1 MDRNIFLGEFDSKKS
16 ISTNSALNVELD
28 GKRRL
33 LPSNDASCIISSYDQ
48 YTEERGNCNKIRLT
62 CQVNPICSN
71 VLFNRVSEIVKDEGS
86 SGVTF
91 VNYGIYKDD
100 RDKVEYD
107 YAFKDVLYKTPF
119 MYFWSGNSATYQDE
133 DLNISMMAFDTPI
146 VDASVNSTDDT
157 NVCFK
162 MPTVGGKKQCLHP
175 TNSIRDMQLSR
186 IDSEKNHFV
195 YHCGLDILNNHL
207 IRSKTFRP
215 ICPFRKNDT
224 TDKYNSICATED
236 GEVKEG
242 IRNGAFNTIADMM
255 RDVDGRKI
263 VEKIYFPVAANIDG
277 NTKMF
282 ARHVYEYDDI
292 CTFEESIET
301 RLVDKYNGWLGF
313 INKGKI
319 KSYSDFSASTVMD
332 IERPIMYMNSG
343 DFVDMYPSRDLYTF
357 VPKWNKFKRRI
368 EKNWNYCITYPSS
381 STTKGFDDII
391 ERHDKI
397 NALKAV
403 YFDENTRADN
413 GTSQIVI
420 YGITKHGLKVGE
432 YVNVYKTYEVSG
444 VTTTE
449 KIMDNAKVTN
459 IADDYIFTV
468 FGGDVKISDSWVELS
483 DDDMAKGYLLAEDD
497 EDEENPTYRLDTNSR
512 KYFINTKDTTKRY
525 YIVNAVG
532 DSNGYV
538 SLDDTALNLSYKK
551 VVGDVECE
559 YYVRIFSKLPNFKFA
574 SGTTT
579 EYDLYHTNST
589 MIQTYNKK
597 KYEFENHVSRL
608 AFAKNIYSDDV
619 GEIVFTDDI
628 DISNLKDNLGRPLS
642 SIYLTIIKNNKGYKE
657 WYGFLKNDVEWSPEW
672 IREYSDD
679 IEFSHCFGKVTCGF
693 YLSDESLYTHATS
706 IKKMSHSNDLG
717 RGYNCAKINEDREE
731 ELGKLYENGVNESFD
746 DCEIW
751 YDTDSNFYGDLCYY
765 DAFNAVENVV
775 QPIMHRFNTAQREST
790 RAKSS
795 DYFSS
800 FIYDDIQYDDYD
812 SGSKYRINSKL
823 VENCNNKKEGYYYI
837 PHYEIPIK
845 TFDMANTVLP
855 DFLTIRSLVNMP
867 DGVKVTVLENHYL
880 SVGDKAMICDEV
892 NNKYYY
898 CLTTNSINDKVFIC
912 DIYDEDGNKSDN
924 IPDLFSSSDNIDDYK
939 LFKTD
944 NLDIPSY
951 ANLIKDGSCRFIWRN
966 IVNNGMNPNDKTIE
980 EYPFTNGA
988 FYVNKRVDLYL
999 RRQDPLGIYQLYSDD
1014 DLGGKELEIEKEDNY
1029 VKDDE
1034 ITC

>member
-48 YTEERGNCNKIRLT
+48 YTEERDNCNKIRLT

-91 VNYGIYKDD
+91 VNYGIYKNTGDTSD
-100 RDKVEYD
+100 YD
-107 YAFKDVLYKTPF
+107 YVLKDVLYKTPK
-119 MYFWSGNSATYQDE
+119 MSFWSGNSATYQEDDE
-133 DLNISMMAFDTPI
+133 RVSMLAYDTPI
-146 VDASVNSTDDT
+146 VEASSAASDNFNSQA
-157 NVCFK
+157 CFK
-162 MPTVGGKKQCLHP
+162 TPSIGGRKQSLHP
-175 TNSIRDMQLSR
+175 TNAIRDMQLSR
-186 IDSEKNHFV
+186 IDDEKNHFV

-215 ICPFRKNDT
+215 ICPFANTFGAFNSKCDPENADT
-224 TDKYNSICATED
+224 TQ
-236 GEVKEG
+236 
-242 IRNGAFNTIADMM
+242 GARYGGFNTIADVM
-255 RDVDGRKI
+255 RDVDGMKV
-263 VEKIYFPVAANIDG
+263 VEKIYFPINAGVDG

-282 ARHVYEYDDI
+282 TRHVYEYDDI
-292 CTFEESIET
+292 CTFEEAVET

-313 INKGKI
+313 VNKGKI
-319 KSYSDFSASTVMD
+319 KSYSNFSASTEMD
-332 IERPIMYMNSG
+332 IERPVMYMNSG
-343 DFVDMYPSRDLYTF
+343 DFVDMYPSRDLYSF
-357 VPKWNKFKRRI
+357 VPKWNKFKKRI
-368 EKNWNYCITYPSS
+368 EKNWNYCVTYPSS

-449 KIMDNAKVTN
+449 KIMDNAKVASV
-459 IADDYIFTV
+459 ADDYIFTV

-483 DDDMAKGYLLAEDD
+483 DDDMANGYLLASGDTADD
-497 EDEENPTYRLDTNSR
+497 PTYILDSDSR
-512 KYFINTKDTTKRY
+512 KYFTNTRDTTKRY
-525 YIVNAVG
+525 YIVNAREG
-532 DSNGYV
+532 YNGYV
-538 SLDDTALNLSYKK
+538 SLDDTTLNLSYKK

-579 EYDLYHTNST
+579 EYDLYRTGST

-597 KYEFENHVSRL
+597 KYEFENHLSRL

-657 WYGFLKNDVEWSPEW
+657 WYGFLKNDVEWSTNW
-672 IREYSDD
+672 VREHSDD
-679 IEFSHCFGKVTCGF
+679 IEFSHCFGKITCGF
-693 YLSDESLYTHATS
+693 YLSDESVYTHATS
-706 IKKMSHSNDLG
+706 IKKMNHSNDLG
-717 RGYNCAKINEDREE
+717 RGYNCANINSDRTD
-731 ELGKLYENGVNESFD
+731 ELNAIYDSGITESFD

-765 DAFNAVENVV
+765 DAFNAVERVV
-775 QPIMHRFNTAQREST
+775 QPIMHRFNTAQRECVKSKST
-790 RAKSS
+790 
-795 DYFSS
+795 DYFCS
-800 FIYDDIQYDDYD
+800 FIYDDIKYDDYD
-812 SGSKYRINSKL
+812 TGNRYMIDSKL
-823 VENCNNKKEGYYYI
+823 AEGCNNKKEGYYYI

-898 CLTTNSINDKVFIC
+898 CLTTSSINDKVFIC

-924 IPDLFSSSDNIDDYK
+924 IPDLFSSSDIIDDYK

-966 IVNNGMNPNDKTIE
+966 IVNNGMNPNDKTVE

-988 FYVNKRVDLYL
+988 FYVNKRIDLYV
-999 RRQDPLGIYQLYSDD
+999 RRQDPLGKYLLYSDD

-1029 VKDDE
+1029 VKEDE
-1034 ITC
+1034 IIC

>member
-16 ISTNSALNVELD
+16 ISTNSALNVRLN
-28 GKRRL
+28 GKRKL
-33 LPSNDASCIISSYDQ
+33 LPFNDASYIISSYDQ
-48 YTEERGNCNKIRLT
+48 YTKERDDCSKIRLT

-71 VLFNRVSEIVKDEGS
+71 VLFNSVSEIVKDEGS
-86 SGVTF
+86 SNITF
-91 VNYGIYKDD
+91 VNYGVGENSVFGNVIYKSQ
-100 RDKVEYD
+100 E
-107 YAFKDVLYKTPF
+107 
-119 MYFWSGNSATYQDE
+119 MNFWSGNSATYQDE
-133 DLNISMMAFDTPI
+133 DVNISMMAFDTPI
-146 VDASVNSTDDT
+146 IEASEGSTDDT
-157 NVCFK
+157 VVCFK
-162 MPTVGGKKQCLHP
+162 LPSIDGKKQSLHP

-215 ICPFRKNDT
+215 ICPFKGVNLDG
-224 TDKYNSICATED
+224 YNSLCNTED
-236 GEVKEG
+236 EEAKGTK
-242 IRNGAFNTIADMM
+242 NGAFNTIADMM
-255 RDVDGRKI
+255 RDVDGNKI
-263 VEKIYFPVAANIDG
+263 VEKIYFPIAANVDG

-292 CTFEESIET
+292 CTFEESVET
-301 RLVDKYNGWLGF
+301 ILVDKYNGWLGF

-319 KSYSDFSASTVMD
+319 KSYSNFFESETMD

-381 STTKGFDDII
+381 STTVGFDDII
-391 ERHDKI
+391 ERHNKI
-397 NALKAV
+397 NALKAA
-403 YFDENTRADN
+403 YFDENTRSDN

-420 YGITKHGLKVGE
+420 YGITKHGLKVGDF
-432 YVNVYKTYEVSG
+432 VNVYKTYEISG

-449 KIMDNAKVTN
+449 KIMDNAKVTS

-468 FGGDVKISDSWVELS
+468 FGGDVKISDSWVELTP
-483 DDDMAKGYLLAEDD
+483 DDMASGKLVIDD
-497 EDEENPTYRLDTNSR
+497 IEYRLDTNSR
-512 KYFINTKDTTKRY
+512 KYFVNTNDTTKRY
-525 YIVNAVG
+525 YIVNSIG

-538 SLDDTALNLSYKK
+538 SLDDTTLNLSYKK

-579 EYDLYHTNST
+579 EYDLYRPGST

-642 SIYLTIIKNNKGYKE
+642 SIYLSIIKNNKGYKE
-657 WYGFLKNDVEWSPEW
+657 WYGFLKNDVEWYPNW
-672 IREYSDD
+672 IREHSDD
-679 IEFSHCFGKVTCGF
+679 IEFSHCFGKITCGF
-693 YLSDESLYTHATS
+693 YLSDESIYTHATS
-706 IKKMSHSNDLG
+706 IKKMSHANDLG
-717 RGYNCAKINEDREE
+717 RGYNCARINEDRND
-731 ELGKLYENGVNESFD
+731 ELGKLYESSVCESFD

-765 DAFNAVENVV
+765 DAFNAIESVV

-790 RAKSS
+790 KAKSS
-795 DYFSS
+795 DYFCS

-812 SGSKYRINSKL
+812 SNSKYRINSKI
-823 VENCNNKKEGYYYI
+823 VVDCNNKKEGYYYI

-867 DGVKVTVLENHYL
+867 DGCKITVLENHYL
-880 SVGDKAMICDEV
+880 SVGDKAVICDEV

-898 CLTTNSINDKVFIC
+898 CLITSSINDNVFIC
-912 DIYDEDGNKSDN
+912 DIYDENGEKSDN

-966 IVNNGMNPNDKTIE
+966 IVNNGMNPNDKSIE

-999 RRQDPLGIYQLYSDD
+999 RRQDPLGRYGLYSDD
-1014 DLGGKELEIEKEDNY
+1014 DLEGKELEIEKEDNY

>member
-1 MDRNIFLGEFDSKKS
+1 MSNNIFLGEFDSKKS
-16 ISTNSALNVELD
+16 ISTNSGLNVKLD
-28 GKRRL
+28 GKRKL
-33 LPSNDASCIISSYDQ
+33 LPSNDTSYIISSYDQ
-48 YTEERGNCNKIRLT
+48 YTEERNNCNKIRLT

-71 VLFNRVSEIVKDEGS
+71 VLFNRVTEVVKDEGS
-86 SGVTF
+86 DEVTF
-91 VNYGIYKDD
+91 VNYGIGEDSVFENVIYKS
-100 RDKVEYD
+100 
-107 YAFKDVLYKTPF
+107 KT
-119 MYFWSGNSATYQDE
+119 MNFWSGNSATYQGNDE
-133 DLNISMMAFDTPI
+133 YVTMLSYETPI
-146 VDASVNSTDDT
+146 KVASEETSNRYSS
-157 NVCFK
+157 VCFAT
-162 MPTVGGKKQCLHP
+162 PSTSDYRTSLHL

-186 IDSEKNHFV
+186 VDDDGNHFV

-215 ICPFRKNDT
+215 ICPIFEANEESSESG
-224 TDKYNSICATED
+224 DKTKEYNSLCETEVGVQD
-236 GEVKEG
+236 NYGG
-242 IRNGAFNTIADMM
+242 FNTIADVM
-255 RDVDGRKI
+255 RNVDGKKVI
-263 VEKIYFPVAANIDG
+263 EKIYFPVAANVDG
-277 NTKMF
+277 NTKILT
-282 ARHVYEYDDI
+282 RHVYEYDDI
-292 CTFEESIET
+292 CTFEEAVET

-319 KSYSDFSASTVMD
+319 KSYKNFATSKSMN
-332 IERPIMYMNSG
+332 IERPIMYMNGG

-357 VPKWNKFKRRI
+357 VPKWNKFKKRV

-381 STTKGFDDII
+381 STTSGFDDII
-391 ERHDKI
+391 ERNDRV
-397 NALKAV
+397 NSLKAI

-420 YGITKHGLKVGE
+420 YSIAKHGLAVGDF
-432 YVNVYKTYEVSG
+432 VNIYKTYEVSG
-444 VTTTE
+444 DTRIDTVTE
-449 KIMDNAKVTN
+449 KIIDNAEVAS

-468 FGGDVKISDSWVELS
+468 FGGGTKISDSWVELNER
-483 DDDMAKGYLLAEDD
+483 DMADGYL
-497 EDEENPTYRLDTNSR
+497 TYSGVTYNLDLDSK
-512 KYFINTKDTTKRY
+512 KYFINTDDTTKRY
-525 YIVNAVG
+525 YIVNAREG
-532 DSNGYV
+532 YNGYV
-538 SLDDTALNLSYKK
+538 SLDDTALNISYKK

-579 EYDLYHTNST
+579 EYDLYRPGST

-619 GEIVFTDDI
+619 GEVVFTDDI

-657 WYGFLKNDVEWSPEW
+657 WYGFVKNDVDWTPNW
-672 IREYSDD
+672 VREHSDD
-679 IEFSHCFGKVTCGF
+679 IEFSHCFGKITCGF
-693 YLSDESLYTHATS
+693 YLSDESMYAHANS

-717 RGYNCAKINEDREE
+717 RGYNCIRINQDRDSELFELYSEDSGMR
-731 ELGKLYENGVNESFD
+731 ESFD
-746 DCEIW
+746 DCEVW
-751 YDTDSNFYGDLCYY
+751 YESDSNFYGDLCYY
-765 DAFNAVENVV
+765 DAFNAVERVV
-775 QPIMHRFNTAQREST
+775 QPIMHRFNTAQREAIKSKST
-790 RAKSS
+790 K
-795 DYFSS
+795 YFDS
-800 FIYDDIQYDDYD
+800 FLYDDIKFDDYD
-812 SGSKYRINSKL
+812 SGSKYRIATKII
-823 VENCNNKKEGYYYI
+823 EGCNDKKEGYYYI

-845 TFDMANTVLP
+845 TFDMANTVFP

-867 DGVKVTVLENHYL
+867 DGCKITVLENHYL
-880 SVGDKAMICDEV
+880 GVGDKAMICDEV

-898 CLTTNSINDKVFIC
+898 CLITSSINDKVFIC

-924 IPDLFSSSDNIDDYK
+924 IPDLFSSSDIIDDYK

-999 RRQDPLGIYQLYSDD
+999 RRQDPLARYQLYSDD
-1014 DLGGKELEIEKEDNY
+1014 DLEGKELEIEKEDNY